1 MLKNHPLSVFTG
13 ISQKELSERLKKL
26 TEKELMYF
34 KIMLSKSGVLY
45 ITSKPGVAKSAIIKS
60 MADKLGFLFFD
71 IRLSMVDETDVG
83 LYPKVGTYSVNGVE
97 YDVLQHVVP
106 EWAMAANEKPSII
119 FFEELNRAHLA
130 VRNAALQILLER
142 AIGFKFQFNDN
153 VLMVASGNL
162 GEEDG
167 TDVNEFDSALN
178 NRLIHVKHELTI
190 DEWVTG
196 FAKDNIHPTI
206 VGFLTHNAEHYYK
219 KSDKEGTQ
227 AYATPRSWRFL
238 SDYITTNYPPIHKRG
253 SFNGN
258 DDVPLFVNKEG
269 KLVSEN
275 DADAMSK
282 LEHAP
287 ITQWLPDIKKV
298 GLSFV
303 GASITAF
310 IRYCESSLRIS
321 IKDVINRFDEIK
333 NDLKSFNRD
342 KHSELIANLKDVK
355 ITDLNAKQLEN
366 VKKFLTP
373 KPEPVKG
380 VESDEFALSDDEIVG
395 YLLYVLDENFMLG
408 DDTDGERNE
417 KIKAFIKDPR
427 FKKFFKTIMEA
438 CAKE

>member
-1 MLKNHPLSVFTG
+1 MLKKHPLSVFTG
-13 ISQKELSERLKKL
+13 ISQKELSERLKRL

-83 LYPKVGTYSVNGVE
+83 LYPKVGTYTVNGVE

-106 EWAMAANEKPSII
+106 EWAIAANQQPSII

-162 GEEDG
+162 GDEDG

-190 DEWVTG
+190 DEWVNG
-196 FAKDNIHPTI
+196 FAKENIHPTI

-238 SDYITTNYPPIHKRG
+238 SDYINTNFPPVQKIG
-253 SFNGN
+253 NFNGKEN
-258 DDVPLFVNKEG
+258 TPLFINKEG
-269 KLVSEN
+269 KLVDEH
-275 DADAMSK
+275 DEGAMPK
-282 LEHAP
+282 MEYAP
-287 ITQWLPDIKKV
+287 IQQWLADIKKI

-310 IRYCESSLRIS
+310 IRHCESSLKIS
-321 IKDVINRFDEIK
+321 IKDIINRFDEVK
-333 NDLKSFNRD
+333 RDLKSFNRD
-342 KHSELIANLKDVK
+342 KHSELIANLKDIK
-355 ITDLNAKQLEN
+355 ITELTPKQLEN

-395 YLLYVLDENFMLG
+395 YLLYVLDEEFMLN
-408 DDTDGERNE
+408 DDTDSEKNE

-427 FKKFFKTIMEA
+427 FKKFYRTVMEA
-438 CAKE
+438 CSKE